1 MFFLAV
7 EHVHGISRAWLE
19 RGEGEM
25 MAARPG
31 TTEVKFYGAA
41 DAAVKARRL
50 EPGAYFL
57 LPLVSGEVAAGPGA
71 AVHEREIEDYIPSIY
86 QRDWCPHPAETIC
99 VRVVGT
105 SMESTIHDGGI
116 VAVDRAQRDPR
127 RLVGKVVALRR
138 DGGVTVKRLTTA
150 EGGLWIAR
158 PDNPQSPETLVFR
171 DDEIVDAVVGK
182 VVWSWSRMS

>member
-1 MFFLAV
+1 
-7 EHVHGISRAWLE
+7 
-19 RGEGEM
+19 
-25 MAARPG
+25 
-31 TTEVKFYGAA
+31 
-41 DAAVKARRL
+41 
-50 EPGAYFL
+50 
-57 LPLVSGEVAAGPGA
+57 
-71 AVHEREIEDYIPSIY
+71 
-86 QRDWCPHPAETIC
+86 
-99 VRVVGT
+99 
-105 SMESTIHDGGI
+105 MESTIHDGGI

-127 RLVGKVVALRR
+127 RLIGKVVALRR